1 MSVSDDTP
9 NLPMVKL
16 DSTHLEIQMN
26 TNNLKLKELRD
37 ENAKSVAMRTIDPNK
52 RNGSIALMQQNS
64 TDILYKVGD
73 IIMYGANIHGY
84 VIKVDTDEIQVV
96 SEHGKVAFVVNNQVS
111 KKVLMDRKKFA
122 RD

>member
-96 SEHGKVAFVVNNQVS
+96 SEHG
-111 KKVLMDRKKFA
+111 
-122 RD
+122 